1 MSRTFFE
8 LVLVAEYFFEIF
20 FNCFQFPF
28 DSAGLFVTPFCLVV
42 FLKWYTC
49 GGVAACTT
57 LVRLLTAL
65 PHVGAPGGQA
75 GQGV

>member
-8 LVLVAEYFFEIF
+8 LVLVAEYFIEICV
-20 FNCFQFPF
+20 NCLPSPF
-28 DSAGLFVTPFCLVV
+28 DWAGLFITPLCLFV

-49 GGVAACTT
+49 GVAAARPT